1 MDHSKILSVTLT
13 LVLLFILPGE
23 ARESGQRYTI
33 NPGEDYVSILSRLK
47 PGDEMVFLPGIHERP
62 AFLRLA
68 GTAENRITI
77 RGEMDSAG
85 RRPVL
90 LYAGTEHNLWRLEG
104 RHVVI
109 RDLELQAPSAY
120 GLRVD
125 RAEHILIENCVFKD
139 CGDGGLSA
147 NTADVHALH
156 VHRCRFSGIRK
167 TPVYIGRHDGGLRI
181 TDFRFE
187 GNIIDGRG
195 TVVKGA
201 YGIQLKKNVTRSLI
215 RGNWIE
221 KAQGPGI
228 MVYGADGDDPQ
239 LGNLVERNVVVG
251 SRNDAGI
258 LVGAGPA
265 RVRGNLV
272 LGNPRGGIWVYDY
285 NGWDMLRNIEVT
297 ENTVAGNGRF
307 GCSFSGRLRQVH
319 AERNAVYA
327 APGTET
333 IRGPADIR
341 SGNSLSPAPAALL
354 ARIDL
359 LVQKGISADRI
370 VVVLR
375 ALPQG
380 PIDAGT
386 LAIWLDLISGRAG
399 AKRP

>member
-1 MDHSKILSVTLT
+1 MNPSKVSLATLA
-13 LVLLFILPGE
+13 LVLSFILPGE
-23 ARESGQRYTI
+23 ARASGQRYII
-33 NPGEDYVSILSRLK
+33 NPGEDYVSIFSRLR
-47 PGDEMVFLPGIHERP
+47 PGDEVVFLPGVHERS
-62 AFLRLA
+62 AFLRLQ
-68 GTAENRITI
+68 GTAENPITI
-77 RGEMDSAG
+77 RGEVDAAG

-90 LYAGTEHNLWRLEG
+90 LYAGTEHNLWRLQG

-109 RDLELQAPSAY
+109 RDLELQAPASY

-125 RAEHILIENCVFKD
+125 RADHILIENCVFRD
-139 CGDGGLSA
+139 CGDGGISA
-147 NTADVHALH
+147 NTADVDALYIR
-156 VHRCRFSGIRK
+156 RCRFSGIRR
-167 TPVYIGRHDGGLRI
+167 TPVYIGRHDGGLKI

-187 GNIIDGRG
+187 ENIIDGRG

-221 KAQGPGI
+221 QAQGPGI

-239 LGNLVERNVVVG
+239 LGNLVEGNVVLG

-272 LGNPRGGIWVYDY
+272 LGNPRGGIRVYDY
-285 NGWDMLRNIEVT
+285 NGWDMLRNIDVI

-307 GCSFSGRLRQVH
+307 GCSFSGRIRRVRS
-319 AERNAVYA
+319 ERNAVYA

-333 IRGPADIR
+333 IRGAAEMR
-341 SGNSLSPAPAALL
+341 NGNSLAPAPGALL

-359 LVQKGISADRI
+359 LVKKGISADRI
-370 VVVLR
+370 AVVLR

-380 PIDAGT
+380 PLDAGT
-386 LAIWLDLISGRAG
+386 LVMWLDLISGRTAG
-399 AKRP
+399 KRP